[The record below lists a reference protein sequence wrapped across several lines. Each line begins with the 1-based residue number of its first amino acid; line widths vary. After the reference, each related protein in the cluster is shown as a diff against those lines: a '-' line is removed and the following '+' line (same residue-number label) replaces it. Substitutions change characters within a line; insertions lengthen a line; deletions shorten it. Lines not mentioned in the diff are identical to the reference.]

1 MALNQLLQALEE
13 KLRRCADAERR
24 VEEAHADGTLTS
36 SHIDALELE
45 VNQYEQIL
53 DQASRELDSL
63 DEQLRKW
70 T

>member
-1 MALNQLLQALEE
+1 MALNQLLKALEE
-13 KLRRCADAERR
+13 KLQRCVDAERR
-24 VEEAHADGTLTS
+24 VEEAHADGTLAS